1 MTKKQTYKEARMNT
15 PAKKVIKRVEA
26 WLDAEKN
33 REIRIA
39 WRWSQVNRYDR
50 MGVIIASENGE
61 DLVSKCY
68 SNGDMRL
75 PNPDFRRTNS
85 NGHRQFA
92 LEAMMDELEARDRRL
107 AVMDELKITSS
118 FDASAYDAIMVAELG
133 LNDENV

>member
-1 MTKKQTYKEARMNT
+1 MVYSYSA
-15 PAKKVIKRVEA
+15 IKL
-26 WLDAEKN
+26 W
-33 REIRIA
+33 
-39 WRWSQVNRYDR
+39 
-50 MGVIIASENGE
+50 E

-107 AVMDELKITSS
+107 AVMDELKITSL
-118 FDASAYDAIMVAELG
+118 DVDNYDAIMVAELG